1 MQCVLKVSQNKRDL
15 WLLLCWPVYTYADY
29 YKGWKIQAECPEE
42 SHYATHRVSCFPG
55 YRARPSDFEWH
66 HQECHLDND
75 KMQHISCLLQA
86 NRERYDYFIASYLR
100 SRRYILT
107 KRSAIDKCITR
118 FCIRDL
124 DFRFFIM
131 VSTEIFPMADI
142 TIRML

>member
-100 SRRYILT
+100 SRRYTYKEVSDRQVHYEILYPGFGL
-107 KRSAIDKCITR
+107 S
-118 FCIRDL
+118 
-124 DFRFFIM
+124 FFYYGQHGNI
-131 VSTEIFPMADI
+131 SNG
-142 TIRML
+142 RYHH